1 MFHLEKQ
8 RTMMMEQR
16 CELLRQMGTKDIG
29 SIAEE
34 SRKVSVGE
42 SSLKKGQMGLM
53 DNNMTW
59 SPSHQPLETV
69 SSIAFDQVETIIV
82 TEGYTQV
89 NQLS

>member
-1 MFHLEKQ
+1 
-8 RTMMMEQR
+8 MMEQR

-42 SSLKKGQMGLM
+42 GSLKRDCQMGLI

-59 SPSHQPLETV
+59 SPSHQPFETV
-69 SSIAFDQVETIIV
+69 SFSFL
-82 TEGYTQV
+82 
-89 NQLS
+89 N